1 MDVAAIIITIVIAA
15 VVLLICRELNCWY
28 LKINARKELLEQL
41 VENQKEIIRL
51 LKGEKEGEEVT
62 ASVEEV
68 DLKPEVGKKV
78 KTLVGKGDLPIG
90 TIIRIDRIEGDNLFC
105 SYEMKEVGPYTAEEV
120 TVI

>member
-51 LKGEKEGEEVT
+51 LSRDEGKDTTPKVK
-62 ASVEEV
+62 V
-68 DLKPEVGKKV
+68 DLKLEVGKKV
-78 KTLVGKGDLPIG
+78 KTLVEKGDLPIG
-90 TIIRIDRIEGDNLFC
+90 TEIRIDRIEGDSLFC
-105 SYEMKEVGPYTAEEV
+105 SFEMREVGPYTANEV
-120 TVI
+120 EVL

>member
-1 MDVAAIIITIVIAA
+1 MDVAAIIITIVVA
-15 VVLLICRELNCWY
+15 VLVLLICRELNCWY

-51 LKGEKEGEEVT
+51 LKGEKEVEEVA
-62 ASVEEV
+62 ASTVKV

-78 KTLVGKGDLPIG
+78 KTLVEKGDLPIG

-105 SYEMKEVGPYTAEEV
+105 SHEMKEVGPYTADEV
-120 TVI
+120 AVL

>member
-41 VENQKEIIRL
+41 VENQKEIICL

-62 ASVEEV
+62 ASAEEV
-68 DLKPEVGKKV
+68 DLSCPE
-78 KTLVGKGDLPIG
+78 ISRH
-90 TIIRIDRIEGDNLFC
+90 I
-105 SYEMKEVGPYTAEEV
+105 
-120 TVI
+120 